1 MLGRFSIG
9 VGARE
14 IDDSGDRSHKVWL
27 LLAYMIYDR
36 DRAVTQVDLIRLL
49 WGEEESSS
57 NPLNALKTMFHRVR
71 TTLNQLDS
79 SAGHELIVRRGGSY
93 AWNTEIPLALDV
105 EEFDALCRS
114 AAAERNEERRLES
127 CLRAVELYQGDFLV
141 KLATEPWVVPIAAYF
156 HNRYI
161 QVVRESLPL
170 LETRGRRQEAVA
182 LCRRALEVEP
192 YDEGLYRH
200 RMRNLLDLGRQK
212 EAIAVYEDMSELLF
226 TNFGVM
232 PSEEIRALY
241 REAVRTVNDRAVPMG
256 VVREQL
262 REPNSASGALFCEYD
277 FFKVLYHAEAR
288 AIARSGDAVHIALL
302 SVLGEGGEELPKRS
316 LNRVMENLR
325 EVIRHNLR
333 RGDVVTRCS
342 VSQYLL
348 MLPQANY
355 ENSGMVC
362 ERVIKAFF
370 RQYPH
375 SPASLN
381 YSVQPLEPSV

>member
-1 MLGRFSIG
+1 VSIDRIRVQMLGRFSIE

-36 DRAVTQVDLIRLL
+36 DRAVTQEDLIRLL
-49 WGEEESSS
+49 WGEESSS
-57 NPLNALKTMFHRVR
+57 NPLNAL
-71 TTLNQLDS
+71 
-79 SAGHELIVRRGGSY
+79 
-93 AWNTEIPLALDV
+93 
-105 EEFDALCRS
+105 
-114 AAAERNEERRLES
+114 ERRLES

-200 RMRNLLDLGRQK
+200 RMRNLLDLGCQK

-316 LNRVMENLR
+316 LDRVMENLR

-333 RGDVVTRCS
+333 RADVVTRCS

-381 YSVQPLEPSV
+381 YSVQPLELSV

>member
-1 MLGRFSIG
+1 M
-9 VGARE
+9 
-14 IDDSGDRSHKVWL
+14 D
-27 LLAYMIYDR
+27 
-36 DRAVTQVDLIRLL
+36 
-49 WGEEESSS
+49 
-57 NPLNALKTMFHRVR
+57 
-71 TTLNQLDS
+71 
-79 SAGHELIVRRGGSY
+79 
-93 AWNTEIPLALDV
+93 
-105 EEFDALCRS
+105 
-114 AAAERNEERRLES
+114 
-127 CLRAVELYQGDFLV
+127 
-141 KLATEPWVVPIAAYF
+141 
-156 HNRYI
+156 
-161 QVVRESLPL
+161 
-170 LETRGRRQEAVA
+170 

-200 RMRNLLDLGRQK
+200 LMRDLLDLGSQK

-226 TNFGVM
+226 ANFGVM

-262 REPNSASGALFCEYD
+262 REPNLAAGALFCEYD

-316 LNRVMENLR
+316 LDRVMENLR

-333 RGDVVTRCS
+333 RGDVATRCS